1 MEVNLL
7 VPIPSQAGFYQVNDK
22 GREGDG
28 YILLITLKQTKH
40 FTSNNV

>member
-1 MEVNLL
+1 MEDTLL
-7 VPIPSQAGFYQVNDK
+7 VPIPSQAGFYQVNYK
-22 GREGDG
+22 GRERDG